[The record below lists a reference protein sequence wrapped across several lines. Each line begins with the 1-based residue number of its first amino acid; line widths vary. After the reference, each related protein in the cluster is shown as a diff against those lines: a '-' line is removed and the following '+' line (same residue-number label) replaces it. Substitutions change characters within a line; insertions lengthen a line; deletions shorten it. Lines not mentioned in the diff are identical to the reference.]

1 MFFNSC
7 TPHRHCTLIMSWV
20 GVGVGG
26 VLTTFMFTCRHRH
39 CTLII
44 WSGLCLG
51 WCANNVH
58 VHFHTHRHCTLVMNK
73 VEESALKITKVG

>member
-26 VLTTFMFTCRHRH
+26 VLTALMFTCKYRH
-39 CTLII
+39 CTLSI
-44 WSGLCLG
+44 WGFG
-51 WCANNVH
+51 WCGVGVGWGANNVH
-58 VHFHTHRHCTLVMNK
+58 VHLQTQ
-73 VEESALKITKVG
+73 ALHADHMVGVVFGVVC